1 MDFKKSLNDG
11 LEAAKIARKNK
22 QEILSVVEELSA
34 TIEDFSGGLVTLAIT
49 KEQKVNKSSNPFLG
63 GIASAMNI
71 NPFINYNALSLIL
84 QTDKLNR
91 KEIIAEWR
99 INESDGYPCVI
110 SYNGDDISCRTKETL
125 EKALSSLISNASTGE
140 RLLQLV
146 ADGQQE

>member
-22 QEILSVVEELSA
+22 QEIFNVIKELSA
-34 TIEDFSGGLVTLAIT
+34 TIEEFSGGLVSLAIT
-49 KEQKVNKSSNPFLG
+49 KEQKTNKNSNPFLS
-63 GIASAMNI
+63 GIATAMSI
-71 NPFINYNALSLIL
+71 NPFINYSALSLIL
-84 QTDKLNR
+84 QTDKINR

-125 EKALSSLISNASTGE
+125 EKALSGLISNASTGE
-140 RLLQLV
+140 RLLQLI